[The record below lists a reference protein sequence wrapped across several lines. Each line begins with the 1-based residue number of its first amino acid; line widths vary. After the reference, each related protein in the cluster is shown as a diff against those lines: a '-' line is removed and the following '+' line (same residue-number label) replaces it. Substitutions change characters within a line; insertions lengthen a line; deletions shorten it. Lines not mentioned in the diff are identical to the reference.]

1 MRFYDI
7 LLWFLLVNVA
17 ISTVG
22 TYAITDANIFNL
34 EESEAELLLAELPI
48 GNIHFIEVFENG
60 IMSMMTSEGISEFV
74 ISLLTFGSGVF
85 ISFGNL
91 CISCVTGIPQLMI
104 ALKLPEIVVVLVNL
118 PLFLVLFVSFL
129 QLLSNRSIKYM
140 E

>member
-7 LLWFLLVNVA
+7 LLWFLLVNVS

-22 TYAITDANIFNL
+22 AYAIMDANIFHL

-91 CISCVTGIPQLMI
+91 CISCVTGIPQLMM
-104 ALKLPEIVVVLVNL
+104 ALKLPETVIVLVNL
-118 PLFLVLFVSFL
+118 PLYLVLFVSFL
-129 QLLSNRSIKYM
+129 QLVSNRSIKYL

>member
-7 LLWFLLVNVA
+7 LLWFLLVNVC

-22 TYAITDANIFNL
+22 AYAITDANIFHL
-34 EESEAELLLAELPI
+34 SESEAESLLTELPI

-60 IMSMMTSEGISEFV
+60 IMSMMTSEGIGEFV

-85 ISFGNL
+85 ISFANL
-91 CISCVTGIPQLMI
+91 CISCVTGIPQLMM
-104 ALKLPEIVVVLVNL
+104 ALKLPEIVIVLVNL
-118 PLFLVLFVSFL
+118 PLYLVLFVSFL